1 MLKTIDFLCSRMKNL
16 PDPFSI
22 SSSAQR
28 NEAALEIF
36 RHQAEH
42 CDIYHQYLKAIKVN
56 ALEIQNAIDIPYLP
70 ISFFKTHRVSTG
82 DFTPEITFTSSGT
95 SLRLR
100 SGTVA
105 QDARSEQANSA
116 RAEPRDGARAEP
128 RDGARAES
136 RARHLVRSLVTYR
149 RAFQQAFELQY
160 GSPSNYVIYALLPS
174 YLEREGSSL
183 ILMAE
188 ELIAQAQ
195 PGSGFFLRHHEELQ
209 ALLIDNEKAGKKNLL
224 LGVTFALLD
233 FAEAMPTP
241 LPNTIIMETG
251 GMKGRRKELIREE
264 VHRILKDAFQVKH
277 IHSEY
282 GMTELLSQAY
292 SKGEGIFNCPPWMS
306 VSVRDVQ
313 DPLSNYTTGKG
324 GLNIMDLANIDSC
337 AFIATQDLGIV
348 HPDGSFE
355 VTGRFDHADVRG
367 CNLMVV

>member
-1 MLKTIDFLCSRMKNL
+1 MMLKTIDFLCSRMKNL

-22 SSSAQR
+22 TSVDMR
-28 NEAALEIF
+28 NEVALEIF

-56 ALEIQNAIDIPYLP
+56 VLEIQNASDIPYLP

-95 SLRLR
+95 SR
-100 SGTVA
+100 SNT
-105 QDARSEQANSA
+105 
-116 RAEPRDGARAEP
+116 
-128 RDGARAES
+128 S
-136 RARHLVRSLVTYR
+136 RHVVRSLDTYR

-160 GSPSNYVIYALLPS
+160 GSPSDYVIYALLPS

-183 ILMAE
+183 ILMTE

-209 ALLIDNEKAGKKNLL
+209 SLLVENEKAGKKNLL
-224 LGVTFALLD
+224 LGVTFAMLD

-264 VHRILKDAFQVKH
+264 VHRILKEAFEVSH

-292 SKGEGIFNCPPWMS
+292 SQGNGIFRCPPWMS

-313 DPLSNYTTGKG
+313 DPLSNFPTGKG

-337 AFIATQDLGIV
+337 AFIATQDLGMV

>member
-1 MLKTIDFLCSRMKNL
+1 MMLKTIDFLCSRMKNL

-22 SSSAQR
+22 SSSAHR
-28 NEAALEIF
+28 NEAALEVF

-95 SLRLR
+95 SG
-100 SGTVA
+100 SNT
-105 QDARSEQANSA
+105 S
-116 RAEPRDGARAEP
+116 
-128 RDGARAES
+128 
-136 RARHLVRSLVTYR
+136 RHLVRSLVTYR

-160 GSPSNYVIYALLPS
+160 GSPSDYVIYALLPS

-195 PGSGFFLRHHEELQ
+195 PGSGFFLNHQEELRS
-209 ALLIDNEKAGKKNLL
+209 LLLENDKAGKKNLL

-233 FAEAMPTP
+233 FAEAMPTS

-292 SKGEGIFNCPPWMS
+292 SHGDGIFRCPPWMS
-306 VSVRDVQ
+306 VTVRDVQ
-313 DPLSNYTTGKG
+313 DPLSNYTSGKG

>member
-22 SSSAQR
+22 SSVAAR

-56 ALEIQNAIDIPYLP
+56 ALEIQSATDIPYLP

-82 DFTPEITFTSSGT
+82 DFTPQITFTSSGT
-95 SLRLR
+95 SG
-100 SGTVA
+100 SNT
-105 QDARSEQANSA
+105 S
-116 RAEPRDGARAEP
+116 
-128 RDGARAES
+128 
-136 RARHLVRSLVTYR
+136 RHLVRSLDTYR

-160 GSPSNYVIYALLPS
+160 GSPSDYVIYALLPS

-195 PGSGFFLRHHEELQ
+195 PGSGFFLRHHGELQ
-209 ALLIDNEKAGKKNLL
+209 SLLLANEKAGKKNLV

-233 FAEAMPTP
+233 FAEAMPAS

-264 VHRILKDAFQVKH
+264 VHRILKDAFQVTR

-292 SKGEGIFNCPPWMS
+292 SHGDGFFRCPPWMS

-313 DPLSNYTTGKG
+313 DPLSNYTSGKG

-348 HPDGSFE
+348 HPDGTIE

>member
-22 SSSAQR
+22 TSVDKR

-56 ALEIQNAIDIPYLP
+56 AQAIQRAVDIPYLP
-70 ISFFKTHRVSTG
+70 ISFFKTHRVTTG
-82 DFTPEITFTSSGT
+82 QFKPEITFTSSGT
-95 SLRLR
+95 TGMLTSRHEVRLL
-100 SGTVA
+100 
-105 QDARSEQANSA
+105 NI
-116 RAEPRDGARAEP
+116 
-128 RDGARAES
+128 
-136 RARHLVRSLVTYR
+136 YR
-149 RAFQQAFELQY
+149 RAFLQAFELQY
-160 GSPSNYVIYALLPS
+160 GSPSDYVIYALLPS

-188 ELIAQAQ
+188 ELIAMAQ

-209 ALLIDNEKAGKKNLL
+209 SLLIDNEKEGKKNLL

-233 FAEAMPTP
+233 FAEAMPTA

-264 VHRILKDAFQVKH
+264 VHRALKEAFQVTR

-292 SKGEGIFNCPPWMS
+292 SHGDGVFCCPPWMN

-313 DPLSNYTTGKG
+313 DPLSNFPTGKG

-348 HPDGSFE
+348 HPNGTFE
-355 VTGRFDHADVRG
+355 VTGRFDHSDVRG